1 MAGKL
6 YFAYGSNINLDQM
19 AQRCP
24 EAEVVG
30 PVTLP
35 DHELLFRYSG
45 VATIRPKKDSVV
57 HGLLWNISPRDER
70 SLDYYEGFPT
80 LYDKQQVEVQDMDGN
95 AIPVM
100 AYVMTRERSREPAP
114 PPEFYYEGIKEG
126 FVQNGLPVEALEQS
140 LRQVWREARQMEL
153 NRRNDYER

>member
-19 AQRCP
+19 ADRCP

-35 DHELLFRYSG
+35 DHELLFRHSG
-45 VATIRPKKDSVV
+45 VATIRPKQDSIV
-57 HGLLWNISPRDER
+57 HGLLWTISPKDEM
-70 SLDYYEGFPT
+70 SLDFYEGYPT
-80 LYDKQQVEVQDMDGN
+80 LYDKQQVEVLDQDGN

-100 AYVMTRERSREPAP
+100 AYVMTRERDRKPEP
-114 PPEFYYEGIKEG
+114 PPEFYYQGIKEG
-126 FVQNGLPVEALEQS
+126 FLQNDLPVEALEES
-140 LRQVWREARQMEL
+140 LRQVWREYQNTRQ
-153 NRRNDYER
+153 NRRNENER